1 MKKLVWI
8 FPLLVALAAYAD
20 TGYVTD
26 RLSVALKSAQG
37 EAGTVVKL
45 LEAGAPL
52 EVLERA
58 GAWARVR
65 DKAGAEGWVD
75 ARQVTAEAPAR
86 AQLARLQDELTRAKA
101 QLAETQAQLKKAEA
115 AAAQATARA
124 GELAKKPNEKPAAA
138 EAKPPAGPAPE
149 SETADAPDFSWGWL
163 VFSFAMLGAG
173 FWAGIVWLRERNR
186 RKLGGM
192 YLRI

>member
-1 MKKLVWI
+1 MKKLIWI
-8 FPLLVALAAYAD
+8 FPLLVALAAHAD

-45 LEAGAPL
+45 LDAGAPL
-52 EVLERA
+52 EVLERV

-65 DKAGAEGWVD
+65 DKAGVEGWVET
-75 ARQVTAEAPAR
+75 RFISAEVPAR
-86 AQLARLQDELTRAKA
+86 IQVARLQDELNKAKA

-124 GELAKKPNEKPAAA
+124 GELAKKPNEKPAAT
-138 EAKPPAGPAPE
+138 EANPPAGPAPE
-149 SETADAPDFSWGWL
+149 VQEEGASGFSWGWL

-173 FWAGIVWLRERNR
+173 FWAGIVWLRERTR

-192 YLRI
+192 YLRV